1 MQDAMSLVNE
11 VMRFSLL
18 KASAILAEKMCASGD
33 GPIRLTWAD
42 GWLPL
47 TSVSDVL
54 RTPVPGQE
62 VADALDRTIPQPGQH
77 ISEPSLWIDVVDLG
91 GGNNCVDRSRTP
103 AALIGAGEGPVSSS
117 YGDRP

>member
-18 KASAILAEKMCASGD
+18 KASAILAEKMYASGD

-77 ISEPSLWIDVVDLG
+77 ISKPSLWIDVVDLG